1 MRVRVR
7 ESGKSVFSLTVLSFS
22 LKGIPPGAEFI
33 HAKQTTTSVWV
44 MMCIE
49 AQTILPISSNPMFTP
64 FDLAEDDVPLDGC
77 VITITGYSGC
87 ERENLCHLAG
97 LLGAHAQELFVR
109 KTKPGKPV
117 C

>member
-1 MRVRVR
+1 MTI
-7 ESGKSVFSLTVLSFS
+7 LLLSF
-22 LKGIPPGAEFI
+22 KGIPPGAEFI

-49 AQTILPISSNPMFTP
+49 AQAILPISSNPMFTP
-64 FDLAEDDVPLDGC
+64 FDLAEEDVPLEGC

-109 KTKPGKPV
+109 KTKPGKQV
-117 C
+117 G